1 MNCIKHIQLR
11 CKNNGLTIDIVNE
24 CRKHVVMTIMLG
36 NNQMIMLGLKI
47 IRYLMKEAA
56 LLINDKEAHN
66 IPDDIIESIFEL
78 YMSRKS
84 PNHLY
89 GVNPFVLLILLY
101 TKLAN
106 KELSTKLA
114 LIKFDRLYFLFNWGK
129 YLILS
134 LLKKNNH

>member
-1 MNCIKHIQLR
+1 
-11 CKNNGLTIDIVNE
+11 
-24 CRKHVVMTIMLG
+24 
-36 NNQMIMLGLKI
+36 MLGLKI